1 MRVWCNG
8 DFTFAIPGNRMT
20 DFCSHSQ
27 RKNDRQD
34 ET

>member
-1 MRVWCNG
+1 MRGVVQW